1 MTTTLLLNLSL
12 SFLHYLYIVV
22 VVVSLLCM
30 PIRSNIY
37 HYFAKMRY
45 FFIRVGLILAIILWC
60 HQGWLS
66 AQGINLGMPPI
77 WNFSKKLYHAGTQNW
92 DATQDNN
99 GVMYWANNEGLL
111 QYDGSHWNCFAVA
124 NKTVVR
130 AVAFDGG
137 SRIYVGAQ
145 GEFGYFYQSTNGEL
159 IYHSLVDLLPES
171 QRGFEDVWDIVF
183 YNGFVFFRTNHN
195 VFQFNQ
201 KEIKIHE
208 ALGSLT
214 AMFTTPQGFFIQQ
227 NLQELLFF
235 EAGGFKKQIEVKD
248 LTSPITGAIP
258 WVGDTTL
265 LATLKNG
272 IFYRAN
278 NQIGHWNT
286 PADVLFR
293 EKRIYNATGLFNGQ
307 IAIGTSLDGLITID
321 RHRRISRHL
330 TKKNGLQNNNILS
343 TFTDQDGDLWLG
355 LDNGLDCVILDA
367 PFSTIIP
374 DGELEGTGYA
384 VAVFQN
390 ELFLG
395 VSNGVYRAPW
405 LPFYDPQKAPFF
417 KKIKSTDGQVWALNA
432 LGNELIMGHHE
443 GTFRLNGGYNTQLSA
458 EPGAWTFV
466 QLSNDYLLGGTY
478 NGLILFRK
486 SGANWVFD
494 QKIKGLE
501 ESCRFMVKD
510 EDGAVWVSHPYR
522 GLYRVEWQPAYK
534 AASKV
539 SFFSIQNG
547 LPSPLNNG
555 VFSIAGKAIFATEKG
570 IMRFNHQ
577 KSSFVLDEDFNRVL
591 LGCGTVRYLKE
602 DLKGNIWYVSD
613 KEVGILLVND
623 LGVKKNIQKRVF
635 PELFQK
641 LVNGFEFIYPVD
653 ESNVFFGAELGFIH
667 FNADSRLH
675 KDTILHLVLSRIEAT
690 GSQDT
695 ILLDNCFATANSLAG
710 LSNWPVLKAGMNN
723 LRFSFS
729 ATDYKDPAF
738 LEYRVKMAGL
748 DQEWS
753 EWSSEN
759 VRNFTNLNP
768 GKYTFQ
774 VQARNKDGLQ
784 SREVQYVFRI
794 SPPWYASTAALFC
807 YSLGVIGVF
816 ASFLMRQRR
825 KFEHEKER
833 LTERHLQITA
843 EQQREV
849 EQSKAALTAIQNDK
863 LEDEIRFKNQELAAA
878 TMHLVQK
885 GEILLTVKD
894 NLNQILE
901 QSTNPTVKKEIQQL
915 LNLLNFDAKLDE
927 DWEQFA
933 FHFDQVHVDFLKRLR
948 EHYPQLSINDYKLC
962 AYLRMNLTT
971 KEIAPLLNISVR
983 GVEASRY
990 RLRRKLEL
998 SNDVNLTDLILGL

>member
-1 MTTTLLLNLSL
+1 
-12 SFLHYLYIVV
+12 
-22 VVVSLLCM
+22 
-30 PIRSNIY
+30 
-37 HYFAKMRY
+37 MRY
-45 FFIRVGLILAIILWC
+45 FFIRVALILSILLC
-60 HQGWLS
+60 CIKDALP

-77 WNFSKKLYHAGTQNW
+77 WNFSKKQYHAGTQNW

-99 GVMYWANNEGLL
+99 GVLYWANNEGLL
-111 QYDGSHWNCFAVA
+111 QYDGSHWNCFPVA

-145 GEFGYFYQSTNGEL
+145 GEFGYFHQSANAKLT
-159 IYHSLVDLLPES
+159 YHSLVDLLPEN
-171 QRGFEDVWDIVF
+171 QRGFEDVWDIAF
-183 YNGFVFFRTNHN
+183 YEGSVFFRTNYK
-195 VFQFNQ
+195 VFQFDQ
-201 KEIKIHE
+201 KEIKIQQVS
-208 ALGSLT
+208 GSLT

-227 NLQELLFF
+227 NLQELFFF
-235 EAGGFKKQIEVKD
+235 EDGGFKKRLEVKE

-258 WVGDTTL
+258 WIGDTTL
-265 LATLKNG
+265 LTTLKNG
-272 IFYRAN
+272 IFYRVN
-278 NQIGHWNT
+278 NQIGLWKT
-286 PADVLFR
+286 AADVLFR
-293 EKRIYNATGLFNGQ
+293 EKRIYTATGLSNGQ
-307 IAIGTSLDGLITID
+307 IAIGTSLDGLIIID
-321 RHRRISRHL
+321 RHRRIFRHL
-330 TKKNGLQNNNILS
+330 TKKNGLRNNNILS
-343 TFTDQDGDLWLG
+343 TFADHGGNLWLG
-355 LDNGLDCVILDA
+355 LDNGIDCIVLDA

-384 VAVFQN
+384 VTIFQN
-390 ELFLG
+390 DIFLG
-395 VSNGVYRAPW
+395 VSNGVYRTPW

-417 KKIKSTDGQVWALNA
+417 KKVKSTDGQVWALNTF
-432 LGNELIMGHHE
+432 GNELIMGHHE
-443 GTFRLNGGYNTQLSA
+443 GIFRLNGGGNSQLSA

-466 QLSNDYLLGGTY
+466 QLSDDYLLGGTY

-486 SGANWVFD
+486 SGINWVFD

-510 EDGAVWVSHPYR
+510 EDGAVWISHPYR
-522 GLYRVEWQPAYK
+522 GLYRVEWQPEYK
-534 AASKV
+534 AVSKV
-539 SFFSIQNG
+539 SFYNTQNG
-547 LPSPLNNG
+547 LPSTLNNG
-555 VFSIAGKAIFATEKG
+555 VFPIAGKAVFTTEKG

-577 KSSFVLDEDFNRVL
+577 KTSFVLDEDFNRVL
-591 LGCGTVRYLKE
+591 LGSGIVRYLKE

-623 LGVKKNIQKRVF
+623 LGVKKNIQKKIF
-635 PELFQK
+635 PELYQK
-641 LVNGFEFIYPVD
+641 LVSGFQFIYPVD
-653 ESNVFFGAELGFIH
+653 ESNVFFGAEQGFIH
-667 FNADSRLH
+667 FNAETPSIR
-675 KDTILHLVLSRIEAT
+675 DTVLHLVLSHITAS
-690 GSQDT
+690 GSQDS
-695 ILLDNCFATANSLAG
+695 ILLDNCFAIENSSTG
-710 LSNWPVLKAGMNN
+710 QSNWPVLEAGMNN

-729 ATDYKDPAF
+729 ATDYKDPVF
-738 LEYRVKMAGL
+738 LEYRVKLLGL

-753 EWSSEN
+753 EWSPEYL
-759 VRNFTNLNP
+759 RNFTNLNP

-784 SREVQYVFRI
+784 SRVVQYVFRI
-794 SPPWYASTAALFC
+794 SPPWYASTVAFFC
-807 YSLGVIGVF
+807 YTLGIIGLF
-816 ASFLMRQRR
+816 ASFILRQRS
-825 KFEHEKER
+825 KFEHEKEQ

-863 LEDEIRFKNQELAAA
+863 LENEIRFKNKELAAA

-885 GEILLTVKD
+885 GEVLLTVKE
-894 NLNQILE
+894 NLDQILE

-948 EHYPQLSINDYKLC
+948 EHYPQLSINDYRLC